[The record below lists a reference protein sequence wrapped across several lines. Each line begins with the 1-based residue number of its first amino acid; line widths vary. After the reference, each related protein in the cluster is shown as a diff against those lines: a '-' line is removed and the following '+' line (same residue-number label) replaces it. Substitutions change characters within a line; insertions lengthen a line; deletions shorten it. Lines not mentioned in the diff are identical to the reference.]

1 VEVVLNQQ
9 CLLRL
14 NTNYAVSMEFWT
26 KLALFIGLLLIV
38 SPLVL
43 RMYDFIDNSTTMP
56 FFVIGVVL
64 VVIGERN
71 RVRLD
76 ENRVSSD

>member
-1 VEVVLNQQ
+1 MREPL
-9 CLLRL
+9 
-14 NTNYAVSMEFWT
+14 MEFWT

-56 FFVIGVVL
+56 FFVIGVIL

-71 RVRLD
+71 RVRLE
-76 ENRVSSD
+76 ENPVSAD

>member
-1 VEVVLNQQ
+1 
-9 CLLRL
+9 
-14 NTNYAVSMEFWT
+14 MEFWT

-38 SPLVL
+38 TPLVL

-56 FFVIGVVL
+56 FFVIGVIL

-71 RVRLD
+71 RVRL
-76 ENRVSSD
+76 EEKSVSSD

>member
-1 VEVVLNQQ
+1 MDAVWNQQ

>member
-1 VEVVLNQQ
+1 VWNQQ
-9 CLLRL
+9 RLLRL